1 MPINFESLLSSAD
14 ANNTFVDKTIDDVK
28 TGVLG
33 LQKNVADP
41 TAISDLQ
48 VYINFIASVLGVV
61 GEADPNAN
69 VYSSNNYISDG
80 NNRKVVIGSLDAAVK
95 VIEDA
100 LNAFI
105 ATKGV
110 ANGLAELDATGRL
123 PSSQLSLDSVE
134 LKGTFDPNT
143 DTLTNGTGTNGDYY
157 IVSAD
162 GSYDFGAGSVSM
174 LQNDSIIYFEST
186 ATYERLSG
194 SQVRSVNGST
204 GDVTIDKTSLGLD
217 QVTNDAQLKREA
229 ADFDSFPLKAVPV
242 DDDII
247 LLEDSEDSFNKKKTT
262 FSEILGAGGGAG
274 GSTAWI
280 YGDIAPL
287 SEFASG
293 LDVYSFDNE
302 SPQELFLNVIVPDSY
317 KAGDQV
323 QLINGKCFIN
333 NGSDNL
339 LFRCETTLIKDGES
353 FDTSTNI
360 YTSTN
365 TELVLNSA
373 NTILNIGNIDLSA
386 VDGTINSVAIA
397 AGDILKIR
405 FYRDFANELTSAS
418 EDGKFLRYSASVSF
432 KP

>member
-1 MPINFESLLSSAD
+1 MPINFEALLSSAD
-14 ANNTFVDKTIDDVK
+14 TNNTFVDKTIDDTK
-28 TGVLG
+28 TGKLA
-33 LQKNVADP
+33 LQKNVGDP

-48 VYINFIASVLGVV
+48 VYINFLASVLGVN

-69 VYSSNNYISDG
+69 VYSSNNYINDG
-80 NNRKVVIGSLDAAVK
+80 DDRKVVIGDIDAAIK

-110 ANGLAELDATGRL
+110 ALGLAELDATGRL

-174 LQNDSIIYFEST
+174 LQNDSIIYFDST

-204 GDVTIDKTSLGLD
+204 GDITIDKASLGLD
-217 QVTNDAQLKREA
+217 QVTNDAQLKRA
-229 ADFDSFPLKAVPV
+229 GADFNTFTVKAEPV
-242 DDDII
+242 DADIVLI
-247 LLEDSEDSFNKKKTT
+247 EDSEDSFNKKKV
-262 FSEILGAGGGAG
+262 ELANLIGGGGSG

-280 YGDIAPL
+280 YGDISPL
-287 SEFASG
+287 SEFANG
-293 LDVYSFDNE
+293 LDVYSFDNV
-302 SPQELFLNVIVPDSY
+302 SPQELFLNVVVPDSY
-317 KAGDQV
+317 KTGDQI
-323 QLINGKCFIN
+323 QLVNSKCFIDN
-333 NGSDNL
+333 ATDNL
-339 LFRCETTLIKDGES
+339 LFRCETTLIQDGDS
-353 FDTSTNI
+353 FDTTTNQH
-360 YTSTN
+360 TSTN
-365 TELVLNSA
+365 TELVLSSSNVL
-373 NTILNIGNIDLSA
+373 LNVGNIDLTDGTGNINGVA
-386 VDGTINSVAIA
+386 VDV
-397 AGDILKIR
+397 GDILKIR
-405 FYRDFANELTSAS
+405 LYRDFANELTSAP

>member
-1 MPINFESLLSSAD
+1 MPINFEALLSSSDVND
-14 ANNTFVDKTIDDVK
+14 AFVDKNIDQVK

-33 LQKNVADP
+33 LQKNVGDP

-48 VYINFIASVLGVV
+48 VYINFLSSVLGVN

-69 VYSSNNYISDG
+69 VYSSNNYINDG
-80 NNRKVVIGSLDAAVK
+80 DDRKVVIGDIDAAVK

-105 ATKGV
+105 ATKGA

-123 PSSQLSLDSVE
+123 PSSQLSLDAVE

-174 LQNDSIIYFEST
+174 LQNDSIIYFDST

-194 SQVRSVNGST
+194 SQVRSVNGLT
-204 GDVTIDKTSLGLD
+204 GDVTIDKASLGLD
-217 QVTNDAQLKREA
+217 NVTNDAQLKREA
-229 ADFDSFPLKAVPV
+229 GDFNTFTQKLAPV
-242 DDDII
+242 DADIVLI
-247 LLEDSEDSFNKKKTT
+247 EDSEDSFNKKKVPLADL
-262 FSEILGAGGGAG
+262 LGGGGAG

-280 YGDIAPL
+280 YGDISPL
-287 SEFASG
+287 SEFANG
-293 LDVYSFDNE
+293 LDVYSFDNV
-302 SPQELFLNVIVPDSY
+302 SPQELFLNVVVPDSY
-317 KAGDQV
+317 TAGDQI
-323 QLINGKCFIN
+323 QLVNSKCFIDN
-333 NGSDNL
+333 ALDNL
-339 LFRCETTLIKDGES
+339 LFRCETTLIKDGDS
-353 FDTSTNI
+353 FNTTTNQH
-360 YTSTN
+360 TSTN
-365 TELVLNSA
+365 TELVLSSA
-373 NTILNIGNIDLSA
+373 NVLLNVGNIDLT
-386 VDGTINSVAIA
+386 DGSGNINGVAVAI
-397 AGDILKIR
+397 GDILKIR
-405 FYRDFANELTSAS
+405 LYRDFANELTSAP

>member
-1 MPINFESLLSSAD
+1 M
-14 ANNTFVDKTIDDVK
+14 
-28 TGVLG
+28 
-33 LQKNVADP
+33 
-41 TAISDLQ
+41 
-48 VYINFIASVLGVV
+48 
-61 GEADPNAN
+61 
-69 VYSSNNYISDG
+69 
-80 NNRKVVIGSLDAAVK
+80 
-95 VIEDA
+95 
-100 LNAFI
+100 
-105 ATKGV
+105 
-110 ANGLAELDATGRL
+110 

-194 SQVRSVNGST
+194 SQVRSVNGLT

-353 FDTSTNI
+353 FDSSTNV

>member
-1 MPINFESLLSSAD
+1 MPINFEALLSSSD
-14 ANNTFVDKTIDDVK
+14 VNNTFIDKNIDQVK

-33 LQKNVADP
+33 LQKNVGDT

-48 VYINFIASVLGVV
+48 VYINFLASVLGVN
-61 GEADPNAN
+61 GESDPNAN
-69 VYSSNNYISDG
+69 VYSSNNYI
-80 NNRKVVIGSLDAAVK
+80 NNGDDRKVVIGDIDTAIK

-105 ATKGV
+105 ATKG
-110 ANGLAELDATGRL
+110 AALGLAELDATGRL

-143 DTLTNGTGTNGDYY
+143 DTLTNGVGTNGDYY

-174 LQNDSIIYFEST
+174 LQNDSIIYFDST

-194 SQVRSVNGST
+194 SQVRSINGST

-217 QVTNDAQLKREA
+217 QVTNDAQLKRA
-229 ADFDSFPLKAVPV
+229 GADFNTFTVKAEPV
-242 DDDII
+242 DADIVLI
-247 LLEDSEDSFNKKKTT
+247 EDSEDSFNKKKV
-262 FSEILGAGGGAG
+262 ELANLIGGGGGAG

-280 YGDIAPL
+280 YGDISPL
-287 SEFASG
+287 SEFANG
-293 LDVYSFDNE
+293 LDVYSFDNA
-302 SPQELFLNVIVPDSY
+302 SPQELFLNVVVPDSY
-317 KAGDQV
+317 KTGDQI
-323 QLINGKCFIN
+323 QLVNSKCFIDN
-333 NGSDNL
+333 ATDNL
-339 LFRCETTLIKDGES
+339 LFRCETTLIQDGDA
-353 FDTSTNI
+353 FDTTTNQH
-360 YTSTN
+360 TSTN
-365 TELVLNSA
+365 TELVLTSA
-373 NTILNIGNIDLSA
+373 NVLLNVGNIDLTDGSGEINGVA
-386 VDGTINSVAIA
+386 VA

-405 FYRDFANELTSAS
+405 LYRDFANELTSAF

>member
-229 ADFDSFPLKAVPV
+229 ADFDSFSLKAVPV

-262 FSEILGAGGGAG
+262 FAEILGAGGGAG